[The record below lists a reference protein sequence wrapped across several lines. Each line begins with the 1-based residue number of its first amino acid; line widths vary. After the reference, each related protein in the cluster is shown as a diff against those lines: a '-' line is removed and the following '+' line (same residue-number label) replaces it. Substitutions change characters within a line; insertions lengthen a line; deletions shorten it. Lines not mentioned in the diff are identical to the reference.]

1 MMTELSILIV
11 DDDPGALRLLE
22 VMLEQAGYRIRT
34 APGPHEALARV
45 EQEPPDLLITDLR
58 MPEMSG
64 VELMRAVRARFPQV
78 VCLIITGFAS
88 DEAVEEAF
96 GAGAQDL
103 LAKPVQF
110 AEVEARVGHAA
121 ELVLLRR
128 EVRLLR
134 AALAGGGEAAGPRV
148 GRLQELDRLAALPG
162 RAAPPMALLSD
173 ETAQRLALLHAMQR
187 YGMLTPEELEEKRRG
202 VLGQ

>member
-1 MMTELSILIV
+1 MRAALSILVV

-22 VMLEQAGYRIRT
+22 AMLAQAGYRIRT
-34 APGPHEALARV
+34 APGPREALARV
-45 EQEPPDLLITDLR
+45 EQEVPDLLITDLR

-64 VELMRAVRARFPQV
+64 VELLRAVRARFPQV

-88 DEAVEEAF
+88 DESVEEAF

-103 LAKPVQF
+103 LAKPVHF
-110 AEVEARVGHAA
+110 AEIQARVGHAA

-128 EVRLLR
+128 EVALLR
-134 AALAGGGEAAGPRV
+134 AALAAGGEAPALRV
-148 GRLQELDRLAALPG
+148 GRLRELDRLPALPG
-162 RAAPPMALLSD
+162 QAAAPLSPLSD

-187 YGMLTPEELEEKRRG
+187 YGMLTPEEMEEKRRD